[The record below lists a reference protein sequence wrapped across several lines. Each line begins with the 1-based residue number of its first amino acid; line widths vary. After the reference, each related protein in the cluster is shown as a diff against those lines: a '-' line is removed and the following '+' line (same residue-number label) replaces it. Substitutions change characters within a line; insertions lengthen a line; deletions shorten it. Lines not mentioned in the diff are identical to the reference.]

1 VQHKSRRGLMG
12 LPEIAKRPST
22 PIERLAFV
30 RDGITHQAAKQRG
43 AGCVGG
49 IDNWWLESCCGIR
62 VVTTSMAR
70 PAGLVDCMACL
81 VMADFPND

>member
-1 VQHKSRRGLMG
+1 MSHGSRRGLVG
-12 LPEIAKRPST
+12 LQPIGRRPST

-43 AGCVGG
+43 AGCVNG

-70 PAGLVDCMACL
+70 PTGLVDCMTCL
-81 VMADFPND
+81 VMADYPND

>member
-1 VQHKSRRGLMG
+1 M
-12 LPEIAKRPST
+12 T

-43 AGCVGG
+43 AGCVNG
-49 IDNWWLESCCGIR
+49 IDNWWLESCCGVR
-62 VVTTSMAR
+62 VVMTSMAM
-70 PAGLVDCMACL
+70 PTGFVDCMACL